1 MVARMTTVGKFF
13 TQNTVWMLEKLRL
26 APKGTYDVGEALKT
40 VRGHAASF
48 QPLTCAGGRRARRG
62 RPDQAFHADD
72 ALRASSPRFA
82 I

>member
-1 MVARMTTVGKFF
+1 LTSIGKFF

-40 VRGHAASF
+40 VRSHAAIL

-62 RPDQAFHADD
+62 RANQAFHADD
-72 ALRASSPRFA
+72 ALRASAPHTA